1 MISELLTSLHVHPSN
16 ELAEKE
22 FDIFSRAFR
31 PTWQYACSL
40 RAESPEKAKKIFMIE
55 NAINDPMKVAVYLK
69 R

>member
-1 MISELLTSLHVHPSN
+1 MHVRPSH

-22 FDIFSRAFR
+22 FDIFSRAYR
-31 PTWQYACSL
+31 PSWQYACSL

-55 NAINDPMKVAVYLK
+55 NAISDPMKVAVYLK